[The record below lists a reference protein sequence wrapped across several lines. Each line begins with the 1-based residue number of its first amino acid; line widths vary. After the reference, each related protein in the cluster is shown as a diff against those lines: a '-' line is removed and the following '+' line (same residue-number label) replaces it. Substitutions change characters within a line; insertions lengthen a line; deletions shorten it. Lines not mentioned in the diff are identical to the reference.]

1 MLGRDFWAAT
11 VVQVAGKDWH
21 PTAYK
26 EMKEAGTLN
35 QIAQQTGHSIA
46 DSVQKM
52 MGQGMRE
59 DEAEEVVRDELY
71 PAPEKNQ

>member
-1 MLGRDFWAAT
+1 MTPRANRYASILLKHW
-11 VVQVAGKDWH
+11 KDWH

-35 QIAQQTGHSIA
+35 QMAQQTGHSIA

-71 PAPEKNQ
+71 PAPEKSQ